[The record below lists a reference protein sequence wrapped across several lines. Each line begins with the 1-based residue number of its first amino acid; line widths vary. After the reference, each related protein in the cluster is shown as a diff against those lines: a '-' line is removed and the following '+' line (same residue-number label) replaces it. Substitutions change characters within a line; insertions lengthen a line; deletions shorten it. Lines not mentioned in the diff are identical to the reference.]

1 MRTIV
6 LATGLALGLAACGSK
21 DTAPAGGPPLPTT
34 PTQTLINAM
43 GEYCRIGDLPR
54 EQQREAM
61 KAWGWSA
68 GGDKELGPLWHRAAS
83 LHEPAAIALIKKAA
97 ETAVGAGK
105 CPILEALK

>member
-1 MRTIV
+1 VTRGLLVGIV
-6 LATGLALGLAACGSK
+6 LAVTACGSK
-21 DTAPAGGPPLPTT
+21 DPSRTADPPLPTT
-34 PTQTLINAM
+34 PTQTLVNAM

-97 ETAVGAGK
+97 DTAVGAGK
-105 CPILEALK
+105 CPILDALK